1 MLTEKM
7 KDIHRL
13 QVKLM
18 SEHYQRALAAKSEG
32 RPVAYVTAMFPV
44 EIVKAFEPH
53 LATVYP
59 ENHAALLIA
68 RGQEKLVRRAETAGL
83 DRMGCAYELYNTGY
97 LLEGLGKQ
105 DAADLT
111 DEKGRP
117 IPKLAEPDILLAC
130 DNQCRVI
137 CEWFKHLS
145 EMRGNRPYKMINVG
159 DRYDGSLEKDRIAYV
174 RTQLEELIAWLEK
187 LTGRSLDRD
196 YLLEVAEMSRRAIE
210 LWKSYL
216 DLGTAK
222 PSPVTAFD
230 GFSHMALVV
239 SERGTQQAVDYY
251 EALIEASSELADQR
265 VSAVG
270 NERHR
275 LLWDN
280 LATWF
285 NFREL
290 QEGFAKDGIAVVG
303 STYLDAWRK
312 ELDTT
317 SYDNLLDSMASTYAN
332 MYTNMTIDER
342 VQVYLDSVKK
352 YDVEGV
358 LFHKN
363 LSCHTFSLRVYEI
376 AKRLEEHFGPEF
388 KTVVFEGCQGIRGRF
403 QEHVLKTGVQ
413 VYFVAK

>member
-1 MLTEKM
+1 MLTEKL
-7 KDIHRL
+7 KNVHRL
-13 QVKLM
+13 QGKLM

-53 LATVYP
+53 LTTVYP

-68 RGQEKLVRRAETAGL
+68 RGQGQLVERAETAGL

-97 LLEGLGKQ
+97 LLEGLGGQ
-105 DAADLT
+105 DAAHLR

-145 EMRGNRPYKMINVG
+145 EIHGNRPYLMLNVG
-159 DRYDGSLEKDRIAYV
+159 DRYDGSLEKGRVAYV
-174 RTQLEELIAWLEK
+174 RSQLEELIAWLEK
-187 LTGRSLDRD
+187 ITGRSLDRD
-196 YLLEVAEMSRRAIE
+196 YLLEVAELSRRAVE

-216 DLGTAK
+216 DLGTAS

-239 SERGTQQAVDYY
+239 SERGTQQAIDYY
-251 EALIEASSELADQR
+251 ENLIEATSELAGQG

-290 QEGFAKDGIAVVG
+290 QEGFAKDGIAVVA

-317 SYDNLLDSMASTYAN
+317 SYDSLLDSMARTYAT

-342 VQVYLDSVKK
+342 VQTYFEMVSK
-352 YDVEGV
+352 YNADGV

-363 LSCHTFSLRVYEI
+363 LSCHTFSLRVDEI
-376 AKRLEEHFGPEF
+376 ARRLEEHFGPEF
-388 KTVVFEGCQGIRGRF
+388 RTVVFEGCQGISGRF
-403 QEHVLKTGVQ
+403 QKHALDTGVH
-413 VYFVAK
+413 VHFVER

>member
-413 VYFVAK
+413 VYFVDK

>member
-1 MLTEKM
+1 MLTEKL
-7 KDIHRL
+7 KNIHRL

-18 SEHYQRALAAKSEG
+18 SAHYERALTAKSEG
-32 RPVAYVTAMFPV
+32 RPVVYATAMFPV

-68 RGQEKLVRRAETAGL
+68 RGQGRLVERAEAAGL

-97 LLEGLGKQ
+97 LLEGHGGR
-105 DAADLT
+105 AVNDLT

-145 EMRGNRPYKMINVG
+145 EIYENRPYKMINVG
-159 DRYDGSLEKDRIAYV
+159 DRYDGSLEKDRLTYV
-174 RTQLEELIAWLEK
+174 RRQLEEVIAWLEGI
-187 LTGRSLDRD
+187 TGRSLDRD
-196 YLLEVAEMSRRAIE
+196 YLLELAELSRQAVE

-216 DLGTAK
+216 DLGTII
-222 PSPVTAFD
+222 PSPMTAFD

-239 SERGTQQAVDYY
+239 SERGTRQAIDYY
-251 EALIEASSELADQR
+251 EDLIEATSELADQG

-290 QEGFAKDGIAVVG
+290 QTGFAKDGIAVVA

-317 SYDNLLDSMASTYAN
+317 SYDSLLDSMARTYATL
-332 MYTNMTIDER
+332 YTNMTIDER
-342 VQVYLDSVKK
+342 VQAYREMVTK
-352 YDVEGV
+352 YNTDGV

-363 LSCHTFSLRVYEI
+363 LSCHTFSLRADEI
-376 AKRLEEHFGPEF
+376 ARRLEAHFGPEF
-388 KTVVFEGCQGIRGRF
+388 RTVVFEGCQGISGRF
-403 QEHVLKTGVQ
+403 QKHALETGVN
-413 VYFVAK
+413 VHFVER

>member
-1 MLTEKM
+1 VLTEKM

-413 VYFVAK
+413 VYFVDK

>member
-1 MLTEKM
+1 VLTEKM
-7 KDIHRL
+7 KNIHRL

-18 SEHYQRALAAKSEG
+18 SEHYQRALEAKSEG

-105 DAADLT
+105 DATNLT

-159 DRYDGSLEKDRIAYV
+159 DRYNGSLEKDRIAYV

-251 EALIEASSELADQR
+251 EALIEASSELADQG

-317 SYDNLLDSMASTYAN
+317 SYDSLLDSMASTYAT

-363 LSCHTFSLRVYEI
+363 LSCHTFSLRVHEI

-388 KTVVFEGCQGIRGRF
+388 KTVVFEGCQGIKGRF

-413 VYFVAK
+413 VYFVDK